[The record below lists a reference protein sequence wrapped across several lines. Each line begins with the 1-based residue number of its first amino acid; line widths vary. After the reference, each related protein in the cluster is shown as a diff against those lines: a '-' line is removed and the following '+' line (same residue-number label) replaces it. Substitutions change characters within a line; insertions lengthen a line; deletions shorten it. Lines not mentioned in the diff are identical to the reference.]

1 MGDEETKSILCPE
14 ALRKKSNNRDGQKG
28 MEIGGLQL
36 EQAGKEVIQ
45 MTDQRMS
52 GQCPGISIVPKQL
65 EVLKPRH
72 TWETRRIVGPKKHP
86 ERTTVVYEETGE
98 EGTGKGKRTK

>member
-28 MEIGGLQL
+28 MEIGGLLWQL
-36 EQAGKEVIQ
+36 EQAGKEGIQ
-45 MTDQRMS
+45 MTDHRMS

-72 TWETRRIVGPKKHP
+72 TWGTRRPKSTQR
-86 ERTTVVYEETGE
+86 EQQ
-98 EGTGKGKRTK
+98 